1 LSIME
6 EKNTEK
12 KMYTV
17 QEAATYLGVS
27 RIKISQLLRDKD
39 LTAIPN
45 KLDSREKLIA
55 KDQLDELLR
64 QYGKG
69 VTESSPPKLDPQEL
83 EAVGV

>member
-1 LSIME
+1 MYRIKEGEKLNIME
-6 EKNTEK
+6 EKAAEK

-45 KLDSREKLIA
+45 KLDSREKLI
-55 KDQLDELLR
+55 DRNQLDKLLS
-64 QYGKG
+64 QYGRG
-69 VTESSPPKLDPQEL
+69 GAGE
-83 EAVGV
+83 

>member
-1 LSIME
+1 MDIME
-6 EKNTEK
+6 EKDTEK

-55 KDQLDELLR
+55 KEQLDDLLR
-64 QYGKG
+64 QFGRG
-69 VTESSPPKLDPQEL
+69 GAGE
-83 EAVGV
+83 